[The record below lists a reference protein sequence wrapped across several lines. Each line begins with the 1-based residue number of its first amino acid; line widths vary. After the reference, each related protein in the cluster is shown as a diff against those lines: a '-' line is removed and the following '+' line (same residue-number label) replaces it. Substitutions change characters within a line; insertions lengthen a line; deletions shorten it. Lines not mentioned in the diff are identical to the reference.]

1 MSLIETC
8 RQAHEHVQRTG
19 LIDRSLG
26 ILATTL
32 HICLLA
38 SRLTRQDARHGRE
51 APAGVR
57 VRLMVIIALL
67 ALLTLLAVMDAVICT
82 CL

>member
-1 MSLIETC
+1 MI
-8 RQAHEHVQRTG
+8 

-38 SRLTRQDARHGRE
+38 SKLTQRGKGARV
-51 APAGVR
+51 A
-57 VRLMVIIALL
+57 LMVIIALL

-82 CL
+82 CS